1 MSIITPRTSQTYSP
15 GMTAN
20 ETPYGMPT
28 HQQYVTTLA
37 EYLASMYA
45 YGGESRQKVLDLI
58 SPVYVNAKYGSP
70 DPTDQDGVWSPAT
83 ILAFSR
89 FAGDYKGGSP
99 ELDSIIAPVA
109 PGPNDF
115 VETPEQ
121 TATRIAQANFE
132 KQLDTTIAL
141 KTAELQ
147 AAAAEGAANRAFQ
160 AGENAADRQLS
171 AAKANADIAAQMESI
186 KGQIKSAAMSA
197 FNNAFSNEVSKYG
210 VSAGMYNT
218 QESNRLSAL
227 QSGGSLSGML
237 QQILDERTNKAIE
250 SQLNPGDYLARE
262 AQVRAM
268 TAPQGTETPAYTDT
282 QSIKDIIDKLV
293 NWTPTGGV
301 MARPTAPD
309 QNTFAPPP
317 GLQKLMDWQ
326 PTAPAPIS
334 APSSGYSGGG
344 GGGTSVAD
352 AIKALLAKGAG
363 DASQRTAAGLPPAA
377 PAAAP
382 TSTAPTGWSGV
393 RNEDV
398 AYLTPGQRALVTTGL
413 LGPSKGSDYTQYKV
427 YNPNNNN
434 SQYGPNDEIAPGSAV
449 WLERFARGG
458 TTHSPQFITG
468 DPPEGS
474 SQPNPEVV
482 TIHNPS
488 PETRVDVTPVSDLHQ
503 SRGSTNSVFQ
513 NAIRPEPAP
522 AMHNQMTR
530 TGMPAR
536 PVRPQSNP
544 NFLAQFMQMLRAR
557 RFPMFADGV
566 DMFDPNT
573 LKLKSYPDEAYQ
585 NLASLRFLQ
594 GNMGKSQYN
603 TLATGYAPGYA
614 GQRIPESGQLNY
626 GRYLQLAKDPVS
638 LALVAS
644 SYKAGNRDLFAEV
657 ARAKD
662 RAPFGQAVQTSLIRS

>member
-1 MSIITPRTSQTYSP
+1 MVSITPQTSGTYSP
-15 GMTAN
+15 GMTTN
-20 ETPYGMPT
+20 ETPYGQPT

-45 YGGESRQKVLDLI
+45 YGGESRQKALDLI
-58 SPVYVNAKYGSP
+58 SPVYQNAKYGSP
-70 DPTDQDGVWSPAT
+70 DPTDQNGHWSPAT

-89 FAGDYKGGSP
+89 FAGDYQGGSP
-99 ELDSIIAPVA
+99 QLDSIIAPVA

-132 KQLDTTIAL
+132 KQLDQAIAL
-141 KTAELQ
+141 KTMDIQ
-147 AAAAEGAANRAFQ
+147 AAAAEGAANRSFQ

-186 KGQIKSAAMSA
+186 KGQIKTAAMSA
-197 FNNAFSNEVSKYG
+197 FNGAFSNEISKYG
-210 VSAGMYNT
+210 VSAGMYNS
-218 QESNRLSAL
+218 QEGNRLSAL
-227 QSGGSLSGML
+227 ESGGSLAGML
-237 QQILDERTNKAIE
+237 QQILDQRTGKAIDA
-250 SQLNPGDYLARE
+250 QLNPGDYLQRE

-268 TAPQGTETPAYTDT
+268 NAPQGTETPAYTDT
-282 QSIKDIIDKLV
+282 NSIKDIIDKLV

-301 MARPTAPD
+301 MQRPVAPD
-309 QNTFAPPP
+309 QNTFTPPP
-317 GLQKLMDWQ
+317 ALQGLMNWQ
-326 PTAPAPIS
+326 PTAPAQIS
-334 APSSGYSGGG
+334 APSSGYSG
-344 GGGTSVAD
+344 A
-352 AIKALLAKGAG
+352 GAG
-363 DASQRTAAGLPPAA
+363 TGVLDPAA
-377 PAAAP
+377 RAAAIAAASAKLAGGNTQATAQP
-382 TSTAPTGWSGV
+382 KPVAASTQPAPSGWSGV

-434 SQYGPNDEIAPGSAV
+434 SMYGPEDTIAPGSSV
-449 WLERFARGG
+449 WLERYAYGVQNKK
-458 TTHSPQFITG
+458 TNQFVAG
-468 DPPEGS
+468 DPQTPG
-474 SQPNPEVV
+474 QVNPEVV
-482 TIHNPS
+482 TVHNPGKK
-488 PETRVDVTPVSDLHQ
+488 TRI
-503 SRGSTNSVFQ
+503 SVHPIQ
-513 NAIRPEPAP
+513 NV
-522 AMHNQMTR
+522 AMRRKAQGLR
-530 TGMPAR
+530 KFATGA
-536 PVRPQSNP
+536 
-544 NFLAQFMQMLRAR
+544 
-557 RFPMFADGV
+557 

-594 GNMGKSQYN
+594 GNMSKPQYN
-603 TLATGYAPGYA
+603 TLATGYTTGYA
-614 GQRIPESGQLNY
+614 GQQIPESGQLNY

>member
-15 GMTAN
+15 GMTTN

-171 AAKANADIAAQMESI
+171 AAKANADIAAQMEGI

-282 QSIKDIIDKLV
+282 QSIKDIINKLV

-301 MARPTAPD
+301 MMRPTAPD

-334 APSSGYSGGG
+334 APSSGYSGG

-413 LGPSKGSDYTQYKV
+413 LGPSKGSDYTQYRV

-434 SQYGPNDEIAPGSAV
+434 SQYGPDDEIAPGSAV
-449 WLERFARGG
+449 WLERFAYGAHQRK
-458 TTHSPQFITG
+458 TNQFVAG
-468 DPPEGS
+468 DPQVPGVE
-474 SQPNPEVV
+474 NPEIV
-482 TIHNPS
+482 TVHNPGKK
-488 PETRVDVTPVSDLHQ
+488 TRI
-503 SRGSTNSVFQ
+503 SVHPIQ
-513 NAIRPEPAP
+513 NM
-522 AMHNQMTR
+522 AMMRRAQGLR
-530 TGMPAR
+530 KFATGA
-536 PVRPQSNP
+536 
-544 NFLAQFMQMLRAR
+544 
-557 RFPMFADGV
+557 

-594 GNMGKSQYN
+594 GNMSKPQYN
-603 TLATGYAPGYA
+603 TLATGYATGYA
-614 GQRIPESGQLNY
+614 GQQIPESGQLNY

>member
-1 MSIITPRTSQTYSP
+1 MVSTTPLTSGTYSP
-15 GMTAN
+15 GMTTN

-171 AAKANADIAAQMESI
+171 AAKTNAEIAAQMESI

-197 FNNAFSNEVSKYG
+197 FNNAFSNEISKYG

-237 QQILDERTNKAIE
+237 QQILDERTGKAIE
-250 SQLNPGDYLARE
+250 AQLNPGDYLARE

-282 QSIKDIIDKLV
+282 QSIKDIIEKLV
-293 NWTPTGGV
+293 NWTPTGGL
-301 MARPTAPD
+301 MMRPTAPD
-309 QNTFAPPP
+309 QNTFTPPP
-317 GLQKLMDWQ
+317 ALQNLMNWT
-326 PTAPAPIS
+326 PTAPAPIT

-344 GGGTSVAD
+344 GSGTSVAD
-352 AIKALLAKGAG
+352 AIKALMAKGYG
-363 DASQRTAAGLPPAA
+363 DANQKAAAGLPSAA

-382 TSTAPTGWSGV
+382 TPTAATGWSGV

-434 SQYGPNDEIAPGSAV
+434 SQYGPNDIIAPGSSV
-449 WLERFARGG
+449 WLERFAFGATQRK
-458 TTHSPQFITG
+458 TNQFVAG
-468 DPPEGS
+468 DPQVPG
-474 SQPNPEVV
+474 QVNPEVV
-482 TIHNPS
+482 TIHNPGKK
-488 PETRVDVTPVSDLHQ
+488 TRV
-503 SRGSTNSVFQ
+503 SVHPIQ
-513 NAIRPEPAP
+513 NM
-522 AMHNQMTR
+522 AMRRKAQGLR
-530 TGMPAR
+530 KFATGA
-536 PVRPQSNP
+536 
-544 NFLAQFMQMLRAR
+544 
-557 RFPMFADGV
+557 

-594 GNMGKSQYN
+594 GNMSKPQYN
-603 TLATGYAPGYA
+603 TLVTGYTSGYA
-614 GQRIPESGQLNY
+614 GQQIPESGQLNY